1 MRSSFWK
8 HLDSL
13 KKQLILH
20 GTRIIYAGKDE
31 IMELLVST
39 DWLANEIGASD
50 LRVVD
55 ATWFMP
61 DAGRNAQAEYEG
73 GHIPSAVFMDLEEL
87 ADANSSLPNTLPPP
101 EKFASR
107 MQSLGLGDGSRIVV
121 YDDSPFKSAAR
132 AWWMLTLFGAH
143 DVAIL
148 DGGIAKWKA
157 EGRPLETGKPTLRH
171 RHFTVWKDDKAVR
184 SKADMLANL
193 HSKDANV
200 VDARGAGRFTGE
212 EAEPRPEMASGHI
225 PGSRNLPFSQL
236 FNADGTW
243 KRGAELTQAFTDAG
257 VDLNTPMITT
267 CGSGMTAAVVLF
279 GARMTGKT
287 DVALYDGSWSEWG
300 LDADTPKAQGAA

>member
-1 MRSSFWK
+1 M
-8 HLDSL
+8 
-13 KKQLILH
+13 
-20 GTRIIYAGKDE
+20 E
-31 IMELLVST
+31 ILVST
-39 DWLANEIGASD
+39 EWLAKEIGASD

-61 DAGRNAQAEYEG
+61 DAGRNARAEYEG
-73 GHIPSAVFMDLEEL
+73 GHIPSAVFLDLEEL
-87 ADANSSLPNTLPPP
+87 ADANSSLPNALPPA

-121 YDDSPFKSAAR
+121 YDDSPFKSATR

-143 DVAIL
+143 DVAVL

-171 RHFTVWKDDKAVR
+171 RHFTVWKDDKGVKT
-184 SKADMLANL
+184 KADLLANL
-193 HSKDANV
+193 HSKEAQV

-225 PGSRNLPFSQL
+225 PGSRNLPYGNL
-236 FNADGTW
+236 YNADGTW
-243 KRGAELTQAFTDAG
+243 KRGDDLVAAFKQAG
-257 VDLNTPMITT
+257 VDLDKPMITT
-267 CGSGMTAAVVLF
+267 CGSGMTAAVILF
-279 GARMTGKT
+279 GARLTGKT

-300 LDADTPKAQGAA
+300 LDKDTPKARGSNLGAA